1 MGRRDR
7 GRPPAGLL
15 RRPADDAAVAPVRRA
30 ARRPLRPDRHVR
42 GSGHGRH
49 RDLGEPELGRGGEV
63 TAAVF
68 ENEVVTGAKVRFL
81 PLPGLSGEFAL
92 ITLDNGHDHTRPST
106 FGPGGLAS
114 LDAALDEIGDHS
126 PAPVAIAVTGK
137 PFIFAVGADLSGV
150 PSVTDAATAREIAE
164 TGHRVFRR
172 LKDSAIPTFA
182 FVNGVA
188 LGGGLE
194 LALHCQFRTISA
206 GAMVAF
212 PEVFLGLVP
221 GWGGTQLLPN
231 LIGIDPA
238 VTVIVENAQ
247 AQNKMTPAP
256 KAAKLGIADAV
267 LEPADF
273 LERSLEWAVGV
284 LSGSMTVARPDVD
297 TAAWDDAI
305 ARARQIVAARTR
317 NASPGAVRA
326 VELLDLARN
335 GVAGE
340 AFTAGTAAEDDAL
353 TDLLMS
359 DPLRAS
365 LYSFDLVNK
374 RAKRPAGAPD
384 TSLARTVGKVGVVGA
399 GLMASQLAMLFV
411 RQLKVPVVL
420 TDIDQARGDKGGAY
434 VHGELDK
441 LAARGRLNQD
451 KLNQLKGLV
460 TGSLSKDVF
469 ADADLV
475 IEAVFEEMSVKQQVF
490 AEVGAVVSPECV
502 LATNTSALSVTA
514 MASELEH
521 PERVVGLHFFNP
533 VAVLPLL
540 EVVRAEQTD
549 DATLATA
556 FAVGKA
562 LKKSCVLVA
571 DAPAFVVNR
580 LLTRFLGEVTASVEQ
595 GTPVAVADR
604 ALDPLGLPMTPF
616 ELLTLV
622 GPPVALHVAERM
634 HEAFPDRFAVGE
646 GLKRMVE
653 LGKTS
658 VYSEPGVVDPELA
671 GIDAGDSPLTEEQVR
686 ADAVNALAQEIR
698 LMLDEGVV
706 QAVQDIDLCM
716 ILGAGWPFWL
726 GGISPYLDRAGVSTA
741 VIGKRFLPQGIA
753 GLPA

>member
-1 MGRRDR
+1 M
-7 GRPPAGLL
+7 
-15 RRPADDAAVAPVRRA
+15 
-30 ARRPLRPDRHVR
+30 
-42 GSGHGRH
+42 
-49 RDLGEPELGRGGEV
+49 
-63 TAAVF
+63 
-68 ENEVVTGAKVRFL
+68 VRFVTY
-81 PLPGLSGEFAL
+81 PGLVGEIAL

-106 FGPGGLAS
+106 FGPAGLAS
-114 LDAALDEIGDHS
+114 LDAALDEIAAHS
-126 PAPVAIAVTGK
+126 PAPAAIAVTGK

-150 PSVTDAATAREIAE
+150 PAVTDEATAREIAE

-194 LALHCQFRTISA
+194 LALHCHYRTISGTA
-206 GAMVAF
+206 AVGF
-212 PEVFLGLVP
+212 PEAFLGLVP

-231 LIGIDPA
+231 LVGIDAA
-238 VTVIVENAQ
+238 VTVIVENAL

-256 KAAKLGIADAV
+256 KAAKLGIADA
-267 LEPADF
+267 LFEPADF

-284 LSGSMTVARPDVD
+284 LDGSVTVSRPEVD
-297 TAAWDDAI
+297 RSAWDAAI
-305 ARARQIVAARTR
+305 ERGRAIVAGRTR
-317 NASPGAVRA
+317 NASPGAVRS
-326 VELLDLARN
+326 VDLLDLARA
-335 GVAGE
+335 GVDDE

-353 TDLLMS
+353 TELLMS

-384 TSLARTVGKVGVVGA
+384 KALARKVGKVGVVGA
-399 GLMASQLAMLFV
+399 GLMASQLAMLLV

-420 TDIDQARGDKGGAY
+420 TDIDQVRVDKGVAY

-441 LAARGRLNQD
+441 LAQRGRLSAD

-460 TGSLSKDVF
+460 TGSLSKEAF

-490 AEVGAVVSPECV
+490 AEVEAIVSETCV
-502 LATNTSALSVTA
+502 LATNTSALSVTE
-514 MASELEH
+514 MAAKLEH

-556 FAVGKA
+556 FAVGRS

-580 LLTRFLGEVTASVEQ
+580 LLTRFLGEVTSAVEQ
-595 GTPVAVADR
+595 GTPVEVAER

-616 ELLTLV
+616 ELLSLV
-622 GPPVALHVAERM
+622 GPAVALHVAERM

-646 GLKRMVE
+646 GLRRIVE
-653 LGKTS
+653 LGRTS
-658 VYSEPGVVDPELA
+658 VFVEPGVVDPELA
-671 GIDAGDSPLTEEQVR
+671 DAFAGDSPLTEEQVR
-686 ADAVNALAQEIR
+686 ERALGALAQEIR

-716 ILGAGWPFWL
+716 VLGAGWPFWL
-726 GGISPYLDRAGVSTA
+726 GGISAYLDRTGVSERVT
-741 VIGKRFLPQGIA
+741 GSRFLPRGVA
-753 GLPA
+753 SLPA

>member
-1 MGRRDR
+1 M
-7 GRPPAGLL
+7 
-15 RRPADDAAVAPVRRA
+15 
-30 ARRPLRPDRHVR
+30 
-42 GSGHGRH
+42 
-49 RDLGEPELGRGGEV
+49 
-63 TAAVF
+63 TTAVF
-68 ENEVVTGAKVRFL
+68 ENEVVTHAKVRYL
-81 PLPGLSGEFAL
+81 RVPGLAGEIAL
-92 ITLDNGHDHTRPST
+92 VTLDNGHDHSRPST

-114 LDAALDEIGDHS
+114 LDAALDEIAAHT
-126 PAPVAIAVTGK
+126 PAPAAIAVTGK
-137 PFIFAVGADLSGV
+137 PFVFAVGADLSGV
-150 PSVTDAATAREIAE
+150 PAVTSADQAREMAE

-172 LKDSAIPTFA
+172 LKDSAVPTFA

-194 LALHCQFRTISA
+194 LALHCHHRTIASTA
-206 GAMVAF
+206 VVGL

-221 GWGGTQLLPN
+221 GWGGTQLLPH
-231 LIGIDPA
+231 LIGIDAA
-238 VTVIVENAQ
+238 VTVVVENALS
-247 AQNKMTPAP
+247 QNRMTPARR
-256 KAAKLGIADAV
+256 AAELGMADAV
-267 LEPADF
+267 FEPADF
-273 LERSLEWAVGV
+273 LERSLEWAAGV
-284 LSGSMTVARPDVD
+284 LDGDVTVSRQPVD
-297 TAAWDDAI
+297 ASAWDAAI
-305 ARARQIVAARTR
+305 ERARGIVAARTR
-317 NASPGAVRA
+317 GSSPGALRA
-326 VELLDLARN
+326 VELLDLARH
-335 GVAGE
+335 GVDGE
-340 AFTAGTAAEDDAL
+340 AFTAGTAAEDRAL

-359 DPLRAS
+359 DELRAS

-384 TSLARTVGKVGVVGA
+384 RSLARKVGKVGVVGA
-399 GLMASQLAMLFV
+399 GLMASQLALLFV
-411 RQLKVPVVL
+411 RQLEVPVVL
-420 TDIDQARGDKGGAY
+420 TDVDQARVDKGVAY
-434 VHGELDK
+434 VHGELQK
-441 LAARGRLNQD
+441 LAGRGRLSAD
-451 KLNQLKGLV
+451 RLNRLTGLV
-460 TGSLSKDVF
+460 TGSLDKAAF

-490 AEVGAVVSPECV
+490 AEVEAVVSETCV
-502 LATNTSALSVTA
+502 LATNTSALSVTE
-514 MASELEH
+514 MASKLEH

-646 GLKRMVE
+646 GLRRMVE

-658 VYSEPGVVDPELA
+658 VYSEPGVVDPDLE
-671 GIDAGDSPLTEEQVR
+671 GIDAGDAPQTEEQVR
-686 ADAVNALAQEIR
+686 DRAVRALAEEIA

-706 QAVQDIDLCM
+706 QAVQDVDLCM
-716 ILGAGWPFWL
+716 LLGAGWPFWL
-726 GGISPYLDRAGVSTA
+726 GGISAHLDRAGVSEA
-741 VIGKRFLPQGIA
+741 VTGRRFLPRGVA
-753 GLPA
+753 SLPA

>member
-1 MGRRDR
+1 M
-7 GRPPAGLL
+7 
-15 RRPADDAAVAPVRRA
+15 
-30 ARRPLRPDRHVR
+30 
-42 GSGHGRH
+42 
-49 RDLGEPELGRGGEV
+49 
-63 TAAVF
+63 TATF
-68 ENEVVTGAKVRFL
+68 ENEVVTQAKVRYL
-81 PLPGLSGEFAL
+81 RAPGLAGEMAL

-114 LDAALDEIGDHS
+114 LDAALDEVAART
-126 PAPVAIAVTGK
+126 PAPAAIAVTGK
-137 PFIFAVGADLSGV
+137 PFVFAVGADLSGV
-150 PSVTDAATAREIAE
+150 PAITSADDARQIAE

-182 FVNGVA
+182 FVNGAA

-194 LALHCQFRTISA
+194 LALHCHHRTIA
-206 GAMVAF
+206 TTAVVAF
-212 PEVFLGLVP
+212 PEAFLGLVP

-238 VTVIVENAQ
+238 VTVVVENAL
-247 AQNKMTPAP
+247 AQNRTTPGP
-256 KAAKLGIADAV
+256 KAAELGIADAL

-284 LSGSMTVARPDVD
+284 LTGEVTVSRPEVD
-297 TAAWDDAI
+297 RAAWDDAI
-305 ARARQIVAARTR
+305 ARARGIVAARTR
-317 NASPGAVRA
+317 NASPGALRTVD
-326 VELLDLARN
+326 LLDLARQ
-335 GVAGE
+335 GVGGE
-340 AFTAGTAAEDDAL
+340 AFTAGTAAEDQAL
-353 TDLLMS
+353 ADLLMS
-359 DPLRAS
+359 DELRAG
-365 LYSFDLVNK
+365 LYAFDLVNK

-384 TSLARTVGKVGVVGA
+384 RKLARTVTKVGVVGA
-399 GLMASQLAMLFV
+399 GLMASQLALLFV
-411 RQLKVPVVL
+411 RRLEVPVVL
-420 TDIDQARGDKGGAY
+420 TDIDQARVDKGVGY
-434 VHGELDK
+434 VHGELEK
-441 LAARGRLNQD
+441 LAARGRLSAD
-451 KLNQLKGLV
+451 ALNRLRGLV
-460 TGSLSKDVF
+460 TGALDKAAF

-490 AEVGAVVSPECV
+490 AEVEAVVSPECV
-502 LATNTSALSVTA
+502 LATNTSALSVTE
-514 MASELEH
+514 MASKLEH

-562 LKKSCVLVA
+562 LRKSCVLVA

-595 GTPVAVADR
+595 GTPVTVADR

-646 GLKRMVE
+646 GLRRMVE
-653 LGKTS
+653 RGKSS
-658 VYSEPGVVDPELA
+658 VYSEPGVVDPDLA
-671 GIDAGDSPLTEEQVR
+671 GIGPGSPAHPTPLTEEQVR
-686 ADAVNALAQEIR
+686 ERAVQALAHEIR

-716 ILGAGWPFWL
+716 VLGAGWPFWL
-726 GGISPYLDRAGVSTA
+726 GGISAYLDRAGVSEQVT
-741 VIGKRFLPQGIA
+741 GSRFLPKGVA
-753 GLPA
+753 SLPEHRLPMIS

>member
-1 MGRRDR
+1 MS
-7 GRPPAGLL
+7 
-15 RRPADDAAVAPVRRA
+15 AVFEDEV
-30 ARRPLRPDRHVR
+30 
-42 GSGHGRH
+42 
-49 RDLGEPELGRGGEV
+49 V
-63 TAAVF
+63 TAA
-68 ENEVVTGAKVRFL
+68 KVRYL
-81 PLPGLSGEFAL
+81 RVPGLAGEVAL

-114 LDAALDEIGDHS
+114 LDAALDEVAAHT
-126 PAPVAIAVTGK
+126 PAPAAIAVTGK
-137 PFIFAVGADLSGV
+137 PFVFAVGADLSGV
-150 PSVTDAATAREIAE
+150 PAITSAADARAVAE

-172 LKDSAIPTFA
+172 LKDSTVPTFA
-182 FVNGVA
+182 FVNGAA

-194 LALHCQFRTISA
+194 LALHCHHRTIA
-206 GAMVAF
+206 TTAVVAF

-238 VTVIVENAQ
+238 VTVIVENAL
-247 AQNKMTPAP
+247 AQNKVTPGP
-256 KAAKLGIADAV
+256 EAAALGIADAV
-267 LEPADF
+267 FEPADF

-284 LSGSMTVARPDVD
+284 LDGDVAVSRPEVD
-297 TAAWDDAI
+297 RSAWDDAI
-305 ARARQIVAARTR
+305 TRARGIVAGRTR
-317 NASPGAVRA
+317 NASPGALRTG
-326 VELLDLARN
+326 ELLELARD
-335 GVAGE
+335 GVDGE
-340 AFTAGTAAEDDAL
+340 AFTAGTAAEDQAL
-353 TDLLMS
+353 ADLLMS
-359 DPLRAS
+359 DELRAS
-365 LYSFDLVNK
+365 LYAFELVNK
-374 RAKRPAGAPD
+374 RAKRPVGAPPRE
-384 TSLARTVGKVGVVGA
+384 LARKITKVGVVGA
-399 GLMASQLAMLFV
+399 GLMASQLALLFV
-411 RQLKVPVVL
+411 RRLEVPVVL
-420 TDIDQARGDKGGAY
+420 TDIDQARVDKGVGH
-434 VHGELDK
+434 VHTQLEE
-441 LAARGRLNQD
+441 LAARGRLSQD
-451 KLNQLKGLV
+451 GLNRLTGLV
-460 TGSLSKDVF
+460 TGALDKATF

-490 AEVGAVVSPECV
+490 AEVEAVVSPECV
-502 LATNTSALSVTA
+502 LATNTSALSVTE
-514 MASELEH
+514 MAAELEH

-646 GLKRMVE
+646 GLRRMVE

-658 VYSEPGVVDPELA
+658 VYSEPGVVDPALA

-686 ADAVNALAQEIR
+686 GRAVDALAQEIR

-716 ILGAGWPFWL
+716 VLGAGWPFWL
-726 GGISPYLDRAGVSTA
+726 GGISAFLDRAGVSERVT
-741 VIGKRFLPQGIA
+741 GSRFLPRGVA
-753 GLPA
+753 SLPA

>member
-1 MGRRDR
+1 
-7 GRPPAGLL
+7 
-15 RRPADDAAVAPVRRA
+15 
-30 ARRPLRPDRHVR
+30 
-42 GSGHGRH
+42 
-49 RDLGEPELGRGGEV
+49 
-63 TAAVF
+63 VF
-68 ENEVVTGAKVRFL
+68 ENEVVTASHVRYL
-81 PLPGLSGEFAL
+81 QVPGLTGELAL
-92 ITLDNGHDHTRPST
+92 ITMDNGHDHTRPST

-114 LDAALDEIGDHS
+114 LDAALDEIAGHS
-126 PAPVAIAVTGK
+126 PAPAAIAVTGK

-150 PSVTDAATAREIAE
+150 PSVADAAAAREIAE

-172 LKDSAIPTFA
+172 LKDSTVPTFA

-194 LALHCQFRTISA
+194 LALHCHYRTISG
-206 GAMVAF
+206 GAAVAF

-238 VTVIVENAQ
+238 VTVIVENAL
-247 AQNKMTPAP
+247 AQNKMTSAP
-256 KAAKLGIADAV
+256 KAAKLGVADAIF
-267 LEPADF
+267 EPADF
-273 LERSLEWAVGV
+273 LERSLEWAAGV
-284 LSGSMTVARPDVD
+284 VTGAVAVSRPEVD
-297 TAAWDDAI
+297 RSAWDDAI
-305 ARARQIVAARTR
+305 ARATAIVAGRTR

-326 VELLDLARN
+326 VELLDLARA
-335 GVAGE
+335 GVDGD

-353 TDLLMS
+353 AGLLMS
-359 DPLRAS
+359 DELRAS
-365 LYSFDLVNK
+365 LYSFDLVQK

-384 TSLARTVGKVGVVGA
+384 RKLARKITKVGVVGA

-420 TDIDQARGDKGGAY
+420 TDIDQARVDKGVGY
-434 VHGELDK
+434 VHAELDK
-441 LAARGRLNQD
+441 LAARGRLNPD
-451 KLNQLKGLV
+451 ALNRLKGLV

-490 AEVGAVVSPECV
+490 AEVEAVVSEACV
-502 LATNTSALSVTA
+502 LATNTSALSVTE
-514 MASELEH
+514 MASKLEH

-556 FAVGKA
+556 FAVGKS

-580 LLTRFLGEVTASVEQ
+580 LLTRFLGEITSAVEQ

-616 ELLTLV
+616 DLLTLV

-634 HEAFPDRFAVGE
+634 HEAFPGRFSVGE
-646 GLKRMVE
+646 GLRKMVE
-653 LGKTS
+653 LGKAS
-658 VYSEPGVVDPELA
+658 VYSEPGVVDPDLA
-671 GIDAGDSPLTEEQVR
+671 GIDAGDSPQTEAQVR
-686 ADAVNALAQEIR
+686 ERAERALAEEIG

-706 QAVQDIDLCM
+706 QGVQDIDLCM
-716 ILGAGWPFWL
+716 LLGAGWPFWL
-726 GGISPYLDRAGVSTA
+726 GGISAYLDRAGVSEA
-741 VIGKRFLPQGIA
+741 VIGSRFLPRGVA
-753 GLPA
+753 SLPA